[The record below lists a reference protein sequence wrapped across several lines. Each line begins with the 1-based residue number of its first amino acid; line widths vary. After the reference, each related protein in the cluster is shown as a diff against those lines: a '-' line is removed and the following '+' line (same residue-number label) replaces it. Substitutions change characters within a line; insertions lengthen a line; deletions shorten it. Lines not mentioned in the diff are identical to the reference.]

1 MNMVRQFKSG
11 KIQLTMVSE
20 AHPKGIKR
28 SFNNVIAEL
37 EEDQIT
43 ALGHAIETLSGEQFS
58 GANVINNDQVTF
70 A

>member
-28 SFNNVIAEL
+28 TFNNVIADV
-37 EEDQIT
+37 EEEQIT
-43 ALGHAIETLSGEQFS
+43 TLGHAIEALSGEQFS
-58 GANVINNDQVTF
+58 GANIINNDQVTF